1 MKQKKSSPPKKTSY
15 FRWFWL
21 LIILCMVLRLG
32 LSLYLMADNNY
43 FFTLSADD
51 VARYRIAILWSEDA
65 SFFPDPTWPPFP
77 FWLGGLMIK
86 IFASGHATLSILSII
101 ASILSIPLLGLL
113 CWGLIP
119 QTGPSWRFRTM
130 LPLFV
135 PLAIFVFYPQWIWL
149 GSSMLAES
157 LYTFLFLLS
166 FIAFILAIDRRS
178 ILLAFSALVIAIL
191 ASMTRLEGI
200 ALVGIIYLLMVWRLR
215 RHPKTLQWVCFII
228 IGGALTLAFPL
239 TWMMAHT
246 GDQGTISYF
255 AALNHGFSSQY
266 SHSPFWTPIHFL
278 RIYIG
283 VSPLYLFIII
293 VDISAAWHERRKNHG
308 IHDLIGY
315 QIMLTAL
322 YVLAQI
328 SASALGMMP
337 THNFWRLTFPIFVT
351 LLPYIGV
358 TFAMIGQFVPAR
370 LLVLPAALCIFY
382 LIPSFT
388 KPPAFV
394 SSDLYQSAIDLKS
407 EIKHHR
413 YSNGK
418 TLIEVNGWEW
428 LTLAVIGQGSDLG
441 ELLYDR
447 DPHKRDNA
455 ALNPPVFRRPAA
467 QLKKYIADKN
477 VEIIVVKTFEAKQT
491 MMQLGW
497 KAVKSSRYAIFIK
510 P

>member
-1 MKQKKSSPPKKTSY
+1 MKKKSSSPKKTAY

-21 LIILCMVLRLG
+21 LIILCMLFRLG
-32 LSLYLMADNNY
+32 LSIYLLADHNY

-51 VARYRIAILWSEDA
+51 VARYRIAILWSESP

-86 IFASGHATLSILSII
+86 IFASGHATMCILSIT

-119 QTGPSWRFRTM
+119 QTGNNWRLSTI

-135 PLAIFVFYPQWIWL
+135 PLAIFVFYPRWIWL

-157 LYTFLFLLS
+157 LYTFLLLLS
-166 FIAFILAIDRRS
+166 FIAFILAIDRRN
-178 ILLAFSALVIAIL
+178 ILLAFSALLISIL

-200 ALVGIIYLLMVWRLR
+200 ALVGIIYLLMIWRLR
-215 RHPKTLQWVCFII
+215 RHTTNMQWFSFIL
-228 IGGALTLAFPL
+228 IGGALTLAFPI
-239 TWMMAHT
+239 TWMMEHA
-246 GDQGTISYF
+246 GGPGTLSYF
-255 AALNHGFSSQY
+255 SALKNGFSSQY
-266 SHSPFWTPIHFL
+266 SHSPFWTPIQFL

-293 VDISAAWHERRKNHG
+293 VGISAAWHERRKNPG

-315 QIMLTAL
+315 QLILTAL
-322 YVLAQI
+322 YIIAQI

-394 SSDLYQSAIDLKS
+394 SSELYQSGIDLKS
-407 EIKHHR
+407 EIKNHR
-413 YSNGK
+413 YSKGK
-418 TLIEVNGWEW
+418 TLIEVNGWDW
-428 LTLAVIGQGSDLG
+428 LTLAVIGQGTDLG
-441 ELLYDR
+441 EMLYDR
-447 DPHKRDNA
+447 DPHQRDNS
-455 ALNPPVFRRPAA
+455 ALNPPVFRRPPE
-467 QLKKYIADKN
+467 QLKKFLEDKH
-477 VEIIVVKTFEAKQT
+477 VEIVVVNTIEAKQT
-491 MMQLGW
+491 MMKLGW
-497 KAVKSSRYAIFIK
+497 KAVKSSRYAIFVK